1 METRAPY
8 ALIGVFVLAAIAAA
22 FGFVFWLNNTGGLS
36 ERTVYQVRFENT
48 VSGLL
53 NGAAVLFNG
62 IRVGEV
68 TDLQLNSSKPR
79 QVIATISVVAA
90 TPIRS
95 DTQAGLEFQGLTG
108 VPVISLQGGA
118 SGSLLTSP
126 SKSEPPVIVADPSA
140 GQSMTEAARQALRRI
155 DLLLAD
161 NSDPLKS
168 AIGNLNTFAAA
179 LARNSDRVDT
189 ILAGLERMT
198 GGAAKASP
206 VAYDITAP
214 RTFPQS
220 DKVAKS
226 QLVVPE
232 PTTMLTLDTQKIAIR
247 TAAGEGPSVDEARW
261 SDNVPKMLQAKII
274 QSFENS
280 ETMRVVA
287 RPMEGLIADY
297 QLLIDLRS
305 FQVAGAE
312 TVAAHVEFG
321 AKILSDNGRI
331 IGSRTFEAT
340 VPAKDANTP
349 AAVAALDAAFGKVAT
364 ELVIWTAG
372 LL

>member
-8 ALIGVFVLAAIAAA
+8 ALIGSFVLAAIAAV
-22 FGFVFWLNNTGGLS
+22 FGFMFWLNNTGGLR
-36 ERTVYQVRFENT
+36 ERAVYRVQFENT

-53 NGAAVLFNG
+53 TGAAVLFNG

-68 TDLQLNSSKPR
+68 TDLQLNPEKPR
-79 QVIATISVVAA
+79 QVTATIAVIAT

-95 DTQAGLEFQGLTG
+95 DTLAGLEFQGLTG

-118 SGSLLTSP
+118 GGSVLTSS
-126 SKSEPPVIVADPSA
+126 SKSEPPVIFADPNA

-155 DLLLAD
+155 DLMLAD

-179 LARNSDRVDT
+179 LARNSDRVDG

-206 VAYDITAP
+206 VVYDLTVP
-214 RTFPQS
+214 RTFPRS

-226 QLVVPE
+226 QLVIPE
-232 PTTMLTLDTQKIAIR
+232 PTAVLTLDTQKIAIR
-247 TAAGEGPSVDEARW
+247 TATGETPPVDTAQW
-261 SDNVPKMLQAKII
+261 SDNVPKMLQAKFI

-280 ETMRVVA
+280 ESMRAVA
-287 RPMEGLIADY
+287 RPIEGLIADY

-312 TVAAHVEFG
+312 TAAAHVEFG
-321 AKILSDNGRI
+321 AKILSDKGRI
-331 IGSRTFEAT
+331 IGSRTFEAIIP
-340 VPAKDANTP
+340 VKDANTQ
-349 AAVAALDAAFGKVAT
+349 AAVAALDAAFGKAVT
-364 ELVIWTAG
+364 ELVVWTAG
-372 LL
+372 LI

>member
-8 ALIGVFVLAAIAAA
+8 TLVGTFVLAAIAAV
-22 FGFVFWLNNTGGLS
+22 FGFVFWLNNTGGLG
-36 ERTVYQVRFENT
+36 ERAVYRVQFENT

-53 NGAAVLFNG
+53 TGAAVLFNG

-68 TDLQLNSSKPR
+68 TDLQLNPVKPR
-79 QVIATISVVAA
+79 QVIATIAVAAA
-90 TPIRS
+90 TPIGS

-118 SGSLLTSP
+118 SGAKLTS
-126 SKSEPPVIVADPSA
+126 SSRSEPPVIVADPNA
-140 GQSMTEAARQALRRI
+140 GQSMTEAARQALHRI
-155 DLLLAD
+155 DLMLAD

-179 LARNSDRVDT
+179 LARNSDRVDG

-198 GGAAKASP
+198 GGAAKAFP

-214 RTFPQS
+214 RMFPRS

-232 PTTMLTLDTQKIAIR
+232 PTAVLTLDTQKIAIR
-247 TAAGEGPSVDEARW
+247 TAAGEGPSVDDERW

-280 ETMRVVA
+280 ETMRAVA

-297 QLLIDLRS
+297 QLLIDIRS

-312 TVAAHVEFG
+312 TAVAHVEFG
-321 AKILSDNGRI
+321 AKILSDKGRI
-331 IGSRTFEAT
+331 IASRTFEAT
-340 VPAKDANTP
+340 APTTDATTP
-349 AAVAALDAAFGKVAT
+349 ASVAALNSAFRKVAT
-364 ELVIWTAG
+364 DLVIWTAG
-372 LL
+372 LI